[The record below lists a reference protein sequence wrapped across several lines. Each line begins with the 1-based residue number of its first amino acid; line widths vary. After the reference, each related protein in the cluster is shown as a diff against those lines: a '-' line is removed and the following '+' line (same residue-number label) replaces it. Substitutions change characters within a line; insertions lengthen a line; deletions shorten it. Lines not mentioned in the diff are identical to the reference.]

1 MAAIRLPRLL
11 PKRFRRDTRG
21 AAALEFALILPGMLA
36 IYLGGIQVSS
46 AVIANQKVTH
56 ATSVLADLVTQVD
69 GGISDTDMENILD
82 AVTTVITPYPTAQF
96 SVVVS
101 GVRMDE
107 DGVARVVWSDARNA
121 TALAVDSLVTLP
133 DGLDQAD
140 TFLVVADVA
149 YDFQAGVGAI
159 IVGTIELSDSFYL
172 RPRYSSEICRPT
184 CT

>member
-1 MAAIRLPRLL
+1 
-11 PKRFRRDTRG
+11 
-21 AAALEFALILPGMLA
+21 
-36 IYLGGIQVSS
+36 
-46 AVIANQKVTH
+46 
-56 ATSVLADLVTQVD
+56 
-69 GGISDTDMENILD
+69 
-82 AVTTVITPYPTAQF
+82 
-96 SVVVS
+96 
-101 GVRMDE
+101 
-107 DGVARVVWSDARNA
+107 VVWSDARNA

-172 RPRYSSEICRPT
+172 RPRYSNEICRPT